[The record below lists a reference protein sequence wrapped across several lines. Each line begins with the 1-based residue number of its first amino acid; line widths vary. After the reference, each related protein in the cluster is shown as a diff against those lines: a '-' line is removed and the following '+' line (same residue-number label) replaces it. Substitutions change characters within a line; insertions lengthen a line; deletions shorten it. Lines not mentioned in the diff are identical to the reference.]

1 MSVSLSAIHRGLLQ
15 ARAAVG
21 PALPA
26 IAPTSSAGQRDVSEL
41 LIPRDGA
48 VITDVQTQRL
58 NRSDRGLIA
67 DPSDHGG
74 RRTAAA
80 GGFDGVD
87 VAEAGDAVAASWP
100 NWPPGRL
107 S

>member
-1 MSVSLSAIHRGLLQ
+1 
-15 ARAAVG
+15 
-21 PALPA
+21 
-26 IAPTSSAGQRDVSEL
+26 
-41 LIPRDGA
+41 
-48 VITDVQTQRL
+48 VQTQRL

-74 RRTAAA
+74 RHTAAA